1 LSVSRR
7 PLLKADQWS
16 ALVDMPTDEE
26 SLIRHCTLGRAELD
40 LIQAKR
46 TLHNRLGLAI
56 QLCFLRHLGRAIL
69 PDETL
74 PASMVAFVAQQI
86 GVNPG
91 VLAEYSRRDTNRREH
106 AVEAQRHL
114 GLHPPVR
121 EDRRAA
127 LTEALATATASDRG
141 MPIAEA
147 IIAAFRERKSVAPAI
162 DTLDRI
168 GRAARVVARRRMEVA
183 LLDGLTSERLATL
196 DGLLAVDPTIRQT
209 RFAWLR
215 ALPEAPS
222 EKNLLALLDRLSF
235 VRSFGLD
242 PQRRERGSLGTVGAR
257 GRRDA
262 VTPSWLADDF
272 NAGRRHALI
281 AAQLIELISKLTD
294 ATITMFCRLIAR
306 LFTKSEARQDQRHLD
321 ARKETGRLLRMF
333 GDTLRVLAETNE
345 TGEDTIKGLDR
356 EIGWD
361 RLVQARADVA
371 VLATTAEA
379 DPLLGAAERYSWV
392 RRYAPA
398 LLDAFTFRS
407 ARAQDPLLTAIDLLR
422 QLNRDE
428 RRGLPAKVPLSHLI
442 QKVRKLIAANGKRD
456 RRLWEIATL
465 AVLRERLRSGDVWVE
480 GGRAFRPL
488 EAQLMPGPAF
498 AARKEA
504 GDLRLGVP
512 RGADAWIAEKEQ
524 ELDFKLKRLSHQA
537 RTGKL
542 AGVRMEDGVLI
553 ISKQR
558 TKVPKAKVEAAKWL
572 ILDRMPQID
581 ITDLLA
587 EVNTWTGFAQWFT
600 HLRTGDFVRLTPALL
615 AAILGDATNLGAKR
629 MADASA
635 GLSERQIIWARLFH
649 IRPETYKAALAA
661 IINAHLAHPFARLWG
676 NGTTSSSDGQFFRAA
691 GRGARRSDVN
701 AHYSGDPGSKFY
713 TWVSDQ
719 HGHFHILPMGAT
731 EDEAVYVL
739 DGLYGHETRIEIDE
753 HYVDTGGASDH
764 VFSLFTLGGKRVAP
778 RLRDLKDWRLH
789 AFEDADVYPAI
800 KHHIGDRIDAAA
812 IREGWDEAL
821 RVGVSIEDRIIAPST
836 VLKKLAALPKTNMLS
851 RALREIGRI
860 ERTLFMIEWYSSPEL
875 RDRCRAGLN
884 KGEAGNK
891 LTRAVFFHERG
902 EIRDGSFESQAFR
915 ASGLNLV
922 VSAIVLWNTVYLS
935 RVVESLRD
943 EGHDLPDDVI
953 RHISPQIWEHINL
966 TGIYDWMGEPQ
977 PKGTFR
983 PLRIAKEKFMA
994 AA

>member
-1 LSVSRR
+1 MARR
-7 PLLKADQWS
+7 RLLRPDRWPV
-16 ALVDMPTDEE
+16 LLNLPTDED
-26 SLIRHCTLGRAELD
+26 SLIRNYTMSGDDLDRALRKRGHHNQLGFAV
-40 LIQAKR
+40 
-46 TLHNRLGLAI
+46 
-56 QLCFLRHLGRAIL
+56 QLCLMRHTGCQLAQN
-69 PDETL
+69 DAA
-74 PASMVAFVAQQI
+74 PAEVVSFIAGQLDVSSA
-86 GVNPG
+86 
-91 VLAEYSRRDTNRREH
+91 VLADYGRRDNTRREH
-106 AVEAQRHL
+106 SAELQELL
-114 GLHPPVR
+114 GLR
-121 EDRRAA
+121 MMTRADQRAA
-127 LTEALATATASDRG
+127 LVASIDAAAATDKGETIATAAV
-141 MPIAEA
+141 
-147 IIAAFRERKSVAPAI
+147 AAFRSRNVLLPSTDKLE
-162 DTLDRI
+162 RI
-168 GRAARVVARRRMEVA
+168 GTAGRAVARKRVQTS
-183 LLDGLTSERLATL
+183 LLEGLTPERLEAFEQ
-196 DGLLAVDPTIRQT
+196 LLMVDPTIRQT

-222 EKNLLALLDRLSF
+222 EKNLLALIERLTF

-242 PQRRERGSLGTVGAR
+242 PRRR
-257 GRRDA
+257 GRIHPDRWAQLVREGA
-262 VTPSWLADDF
+262 VTPSWLAGDF

-281 AAQLIELISKLTD
+281 AAQLIELVSKLTD

-306 LFTKSEARQDQRHLD
+306 LFTRSKARQDQRHLD

-333 GDTLRVLAETNE
+333 GETLRVLAEANE
-345 TGEDTIKGLDR
+345 TGEDTIKVLDR

-361 RLVQARADVA
+361 RLVLARADVEA
-371 VLATTAEA
+371 LAATAEA

-392 RRYAPA
+392 RRYVPA
-398 LLDAFTFRS
+398 LLDAFTFQS
-407 ARAQDPLLTAIDLLR
+407 ARAQDPLLMAIDLLR
-422 QLNRDE
+422 QLNRDD
-428 RRGLPAKVPLSHLI
+428 RRGLPAKVPLGHLI
-442 QKVRKLIAANGKRD
+442 RKVRKLIAANGKRD

-488 EAQLMPGPAF
+488 DAQLMPGPAF

-504 GDLRLGVP
+504 GDLRLGIP

-524 ELDFKLKRLSHQA
+524 ELDFRLKRLSHQA

-542 AGVRMEDGVLI
+542 AGIRMEDGVLI

-558 TKVPKAKVEAAKWL
+558 TKVPKAKVDAAKWL

-600 HLRTGDFVRLTPALL
+600 HLRTGDTVRLTPALL
-615 AAILGDATNLGAKR
+615 AAILGDATNLGARR

-635 GLSERQIIWARLFH
+635 GLSERQITWARLFH

-676 NGTTSSSDGQFFRAA
+676 NGTTSSSDGQFFRSA
-691 GRGARRSDVN
+691 GRGARHGDVN

-764 VFSLFTLGGKRVAP
+764 VFSLFAIGGKRVAP

-789 AFEDADVYPAI
+789 AFEDADVYPTLE
-800 KHHIGDRIDAAA
+800 HHIGDRIDAAA

-821 RVGVSIEDRIIAPST
+821 RVGVSIEDRIVVPST
-836 VLKKLAALPKTNMLS
+836 VLKKLAALPKTNVLS

-891 LTRAVFFHERG
+891 LIRAVFFHERG

-935 RVVESLRD
+935 RVVESLRA

-966 TGIYDWMGEPQ
+966 TGIYDWMREPQ
-977 PKGTFR
+977 PEGIFR
-983 PLRIAKEKFMA
+983 PLRTAKEKFRGA
-994 AA
+994 A

>member
-1 LSVSRR
+1 
-7 PLLKADQWS
+7 
-16 ALVDMPTDEE
+16 MPADEE
-26 SLIRHCTLGRAELD
+26 SLIRHCTLDRADLE

-69 PDETL
+69 PHETP

-86 GVNPG
+86 GGNPAA
-91 VLAEYSRRDTNRREH
+91 LAEYGRRDTNRREH
-106 AVEAQRHL
+106 AVEAQRYL

-127 LTEALATATASDRG
+127 LTEALAAASASDKG

-147 IIAAFRERKSVAPAI
+147 IIAAFRARKSVVPAI

-168 GRAARVVARRRMEVA
+168 GRAARVVARRRMEAA
-183 LLDGLTSERLATL
+183 LLDGLTSETLATL

-222 EKNLLALLDRLSF
+222 EKNVLALIERLTF

-242 PQRRERGSLGTVGAR
+242 PQRR
-257 GRRDA
+257 GRIHPDRWAQLVREGA

-281 AAQLIELISKLTD
+281 AAQLIELTSKLID

-306 LFTKSEARQDQRHLD
+306 LFTKSKARQDQRHLD

-345 TGEDTIKGLDR
+345 TGEDTFKVLDR

-361 RLVQARADVA
+361 RLVQARADVE

-379 DPLLGAAERYSWV
+379 DPLLGAAERYSGV

-398 LLDAFTFRS
+398 LLDAFIFRS
-407 ARAQDPLLTAIDLLR
+407 ARAHDPLLTAIDLLR
-422 QLNRDE
+422 QLNRDD
-428 RRGLPAKVPLSHLI
+428 RRGLPAKVPLGHLT

-465 AVLRERLRSGDVWVE
+465 AVLRERLRSGEVWVE

-488 EAQLMPGPAF
+488 DAQLMPGPAF

-512 RGADAWIAEKEQ
+512 RDVDAWIAEKEQ

-542 AGVRMEDGVLI
+542 AGIRMEDGVLI

-558 TKVPKAKVEAAKWL
+558 TKVPKAKVDAAKWL

-600 HLRTGDFVRLTPALL
+600 HLRTGDTVRLTPALL
-615 AAILGDATNLGAKR
+615 AAILGDATNLGARR

-635 GLSERQIIWARLFH
+635 GISERQITWARLFH

-661 IINAHLAHPFARLWG
+661 IINAHLAHPFAKLWG
-676 NGTTSSSDGQFFRAA
+676 NGTTSSSDGQFFRAG
-691 GRGARRSDVN
+691 GRGAKRGDVN

-764 VFSLFTLGGKRVAP
+764 VFSLFAIGGKRVAP

-789 AFEDADVYPAI
+789 AFGDADAYPTL
-800 KHHIGDRIDAAA
+800 KRHIGDRIDAAA

-821 RVGVSIEDRIIAPST
+821 RVGVSIEDRIVVPST
-836 VLKKLAALPKTNMLS
+836 VLKKLAALPKTNTLS

-860 ERTLFMIEWYSSPEL
+860 ERTLFMIEWYSSPQL

-922 VSAIVLWNTVYLS
+922 VSAIVFWNTVYLS
-935 RVVESLRD
+935 RVVESLRA
-943 EGHDLPDDVI
+943 EGHSLPNDVI
-953 RHISPQIWEHINL
+953 RHVSPQIWEHINL
-966 TGIYDWMGEPQ
+966 TGIYDWMRDPQ
-977 PKGTFR
+977 PEGIFR
-983 PLRIAKEKFMA
+983 PLRTVKEKLMA

>member
-1 LSVSRR
+1 
-7 PLLKADQWS
+7 
-16 ALVDMPTDEE
+16 MPTDEE
-26 SLIRHCTLGRAELD
+26 SLIRHCTLDRAELD

-46 TLHNRLGLAI
+46 TPHNRLGLAI

-69 PDETL
+69 ADETP
-74 PASMVAFVAQQI
+74 PASMVAFVAQQV

-91 VLAEYSRRDTNRREH
+91 ALAKYGRRDTNRREH

-114 GLHPPVR
+114 GLHVPVR

-127 LTEALATATASDRG
+127 LTEALAVATASDKG
-141 MPIAEA
+141 ILIAAA
-147 IIAAFRERKSVAPAI
+147 IIAAFRERKSIIPAI

-168 GRAARVVARRRMEVA
+168 GRAARTVARRRMEAA

-196 DGLLAVDPTIRQT
+196 DRLLAVDPTIQHT

-215 ALPEAPS
+215 TLPEAPS
-222 EKNLLALLDRLSF
+222 EKNLLALLDRLTF
-235 VRSFGLD
+235 VHALGLD
-242 PQRRERGSLGTVGAR
+242 PQRR
-257 GRRDA
+257 GRIHPDRWAQLVREGA
-262 VTPSWLADDF
+262 VTPSWLAEDF

-294 ATITMFCRLIAR
+294 STITMFCRLIAL
-306 LFTKSEARQDQRHLD
+306 LFTKSKARQDRRHVD

-333 GDTLRVLAETNE
+333 GDTLRLLAEANE
-345 TGEDTIKGLDR
+345 TGQDTFELLDR
-356 EIGWD
+356 EIGWH
-361 RLVQARADVA
+361 RLVQARVDVE

-379 DPLLGAAERYSWV
+379 DPLLGAAERYSRV

-407 ARAQDPLLTAIDLLR
+407 ARAQDTLLTAIDLLR

-428 RRGLPAKVPLSHLI
+428 RRGLPAKVPLGHLI

-488 EAQLMPGPAF
+488 EAQLMPGPDF
-498 AARKEA
+498 SARKEA

-512 RGADAWIAEKEQ
+512 RDADTWIAEKEL

-542 AGVRMEDGVLI
+542 AGIRMENGILI

-600 HLRTGDFVRLTPALL
+600 HLRTGDTVRLTPALL

-635 GLSERQIIWARLFH
+635 GISERQITWARLFH

-661 IINAHLAHPFARLWG
+661 IINAHLAHPFAKLWG

-691 GRGARRSDVN
+691 GRGAKRSDVN

-713 TWVSDQ
+713 TWISDQ

-789 AFEDADVYPAI
+789 AFENADAYPTL
-800 KHHIGDRIDAAA
+800 KHHIGDRIDVAA
-812 IREGWDEAL
+812 ICEGWDEAL
-821 RVGVSIEDRIIAPST
+821 RVGVSIEDRIVAPST
-836 VLKKLAALPKTNMLS
+836 VLKKLAALPKTNVLS

-935 RVVESLRD
+935 RVVESLRA
-943 EGHDLPDDVI
+943 EAHDLPDDVI

-966 TGIYDWMGEPQ
+966 TGIYDWMREPQ
-977 PKGTFR
+977 PEGVFR
-983 PLRIAKEKFMA
+983 PLRSGKEKLMA

>member
-1 LSVSRR
+1 MARRRLLQPDRWSV
-7 PLLKADQWS
+7 LLNP
-16 ALVDMPTDEE
+16 PTDED
-26 SLIRHCTLGRAELD
+26 SLIRNYTMSGDDLDRALRKRGHHNQLGFAVQFCLMRHIGRPLVQNDAVPVEVVSF
-40 LIQAKR
+40 IAGQ
-46 TLHNRLGLAI
+46 LGVSA
-56 QLCFLRHLGRAIL
+56 A
-69 PDETL
+69 
-74 PASMVAFVAQQI
+74 
-86 GVNPG
+86 
-91 VLAEYSRRDTNRREH
+91 VLADYGRRDNTRREH
-106 AVEAQRHL
+106 LVELQEL
-114 GLHPPVR
+114 FGLR
-121 EDRRAA
+121 MMTRADQRAA
-127 LTEALATATASDRG
+127 LVASIDAAAATDRG
-141 MPIAEA
+141 ET
-147 IIAAFRERKSVAPAI
+147 IAAATVEAFRSRNVLLPSTDKLE
-162 DTLDRI
+162 RI
-168 GRAARVVARRRMEVA
+168 GTAGRAVARKRVQTS
-183 LLDGLTSERLATL
+183 LLEGLMPERLEAFEQ
-196 DGLLAVDPTIRQT
+196 LLMVDPAIRQT

-222 EKNLLALLDRLSF
+222 EKNLLALIERLSF

-242 PQRRERGSLGTVGAR
+242 PQRRAR
-257 GRRDA
+257 IHPDRWAQLVREGA

-272 NAGRRHALI
+272 NAGRRQALI
-281 AAQLIELISKLTD
+281 AAQLIELTSKLTD
-294 ATITMFCRLIAR
+294 ATITMFCRLIAL
-306 LFTKSEARQDQRHLD
+306 LFTKSKARQDRRHLD

-333 GDTLRVLAETNE
+333 GDTLRVLAEVNE
-345 TGEDTIKGLDR
+345 TGEDTFKVLDR
-356 EIGWD
+356 EIGWH
-361 RLVQARADVA
+361 RLVQARADVET
-371 VLATTAEA
+371 LATTAEA

-407 ARAQDPLLTAIDLLR
+407 ARVNDALLTAIDLLR
-422 QLNRDE
+422 QLNRDN
-428 RRGLPAKVPLSHLI
+428 RRGLPAKVPLGHLI

-480 GGRAFRPL
+480 GGRAYRPL

-498 AARKEA
+498 AARKEVD
-504 GDLRLGVP
+504 DLRLGVP
-512 RGADAWIAEKEQ
+512 CGADAWIAEKEQ
-524 ELDFKLKRLSHQA
+524 ELDFKLKRLGHQA

-542 AGVRMEDGVLI
+542 AGIRMEDGVLI
-553 ISKQR
+553 ISQQR
-558 TKVPKAKVEAAKWL
+558 TKVPKTKVEAAKWL

-600 HLRTGDFVRLTPALL
+600 HLRTGDPVRLTPALL

-635 GLSERQIIWARLFH
+635 GLSERQITWARLFH

-661 IINAHLAHPFARLWG
+661 IINAHLAHPFAKLWG
-676 NGTTSSSDGQFFRAA
+676 NGTTSSSDGQFFRAG
-691 GRGARRSDVN
+691 GRGAKRGDVN
-701 AHYSGDPGSKFY
+701 AHYGGDPGSKFY

-764 VFSLFTLGGKRVAP
+764 VFSLFAIGGKRVAP

-789 AFEDADVYPAI
+789 AFADADAYPAL

-821 RVGVSIEDRIIAPST
+821 RIGVSIEDRIVVPST
-836 VLKKLAALPKTNMLS
+836 VLKKLAALPKTNVLS

-935 RVVESLRD
+935 RVVEGLRA

-966 TGIYDWMGEPQ
+966 TGIYDWMREPQ
-977 PKGTFR
+977 PEGIFR
-983 PLRIAKEKFMA
+983 PLRTVKEKLRDA
-994 AA
+994 A

>member
-1 LSVSRR
+1 MARR
-7 PLLKADQWS
+7 RLLQPDRWPVLLNLPADE
-16 ALVDMPTDEE
+16 DN
-26 SLIRHCTLGRAELD
+26 LIRNYTMSGDDLDRVLRKRGHHNQLGFAV
-40 LIQAKR
+40 
-46 TLHNRLGLAI
+46 
-56 QLCFLRHLGRAIL
+56 QLCLMRHTGCQLAQNDAVPAEVVSFIAGQLGISSA
-69 PDETL
+69 
-74 PASMVAFVAQQI
+74 
-86 GVNPG
+86 
-91 VLAEYSRRDTNRREH
+91 VLADYGRRDNTRREH
-106 AVEAQRHL
+106 SAELQELL
-114 GLHPPVR
+114 GLR
-121 EDRRAA
+121 MMTRADQRAA
-127 LTEALATATASDRG
+127 LLASIDAAAATDKGETIATATV
-141 MPIAEA
+141 
-147 IIAAFRERKSVAPAI
+147 AAFRSRNVLLPSTDKLE
-162 DTLDRI
+162 RI
-168 GRAARVVARRRMEVA
+168 GTAGRAVARKRVQTS
-183 LLDGLTSERLATL
+183 LLEGLTPERLETFEQ
-196 DGLLAVDPTIRQT
+196 LLMVDPAIRQT

-215 ALPEAPS
+215 ALPETPS
-222 EKNLLALLDRLSF
+222 EKNLLALIERLIF

-242 PQRRERGSLGTVGAR
+242 PQRRAR
-257 GRRDA
+257 IHPDRWAQLVREGA
-262 VTPSWLADDF
+262 VTPSWLAEDF
-272 NAGRRHALI
+272 NTERRHTLI
-281 AAQLIELISKLTD
+281 TAQMIELTSKLTD

-306 LFTKSEARQDQRHLD
+306 LFTKSKARQDQRHLD

-345 TGEDTIKGLDR
+345 TGEDTFKVLDR

-361 RLVQARADVA
+361 RLVLARVDVEA
-371 VLATTAEA
+371 LATTAEA

-407 ARAQDPLLTAIDLLR
+407 ARTQDPLLTAIDLLR
-422 QLNRDE
+422 QLNRDD
-428 RRGLPAKVPLSHLI
+428 RRGLPAKVPLGHLT

-488 EAQLMPGPAF
+488 EAQLMLGPAF

-542 AGVRMEDGVLI
+542 AGIRMENGVLI

-587 EVNTWTGFAQWFT
+587 EVNTWTGFAPWFT
-600 HLRTGDFVRLTPALL
+600 HLRTGDTVRLTPALL

-635 GLSERQIIWARLFH
+635 GISERQITWARLFH

-661 IINAHLAHPFARLWG
+661 IINAHLMHPFAKLWG
-676 NGTTSSSDGQFFRAA
+676 NGTTSSSDGQFFRSA
-691 GRGARRSDVN
+691 GRGAKRGDVN
-701 AHYSGDPGSKFY
+701 AHYGGDPGSKFY

-764 VFSLFTLGGKRVAP
+764 VFSLFAIGGKRVAP

-789 AFEDADVYPAI
+789 AFEDADVYPTL

-821 RVGVSIEDRIIAPST
+821 RVGVSIEDRIVVPST
-836 VLKKLAALPKTNMLS
+836 VLKKLAALPKTNVLS

-915 ASGLNLV
+915 ASGLNLA
-922 VSAIVLWNTVYLS
+922 VSAIILWNTVYLS
-935 RVVESLRD
+935 RVVESLRA

-966 TGIYDWMGEPQ
+966 TGIYDWMREPQ
-977 PKGTFR
+977 PEGIFR
-983 PLRIAKEKFMA
+983 PLRTVKEKLQDA
-994 AA
+994 A

>member
-1 LSVSRR
+1 MARR
-7 PLLKADQWS
+7 RLLQPDRWLVLLNLPADE
-16 ALVDMPTDEE
+16 DN
-26 SLIRHCTLGRAELD
+26 LIRNYTMSGDDLDRVLRKRGHHNQLGFAV
-40 LIQAKR
+40 
-46 TLHNRLGLAI
+46 
-56 QLCFLRHLGRAIL
+56 QLCLMRHTGCQLAQNDAVPAEVVGFIAGQLGISSA
-69 PDETL
+69 
-74 PASMVAFVAQQI
+74 
-86 GVNPG
+86 
-91 VLAEYSRRDTNRREH
+91 VLADYGRRDNTRREH
-106 AVEAQRHL
+106 SAELQELL
-114 GLHPPVR
+114 GLR
-121 EDRRAA
+121 MMTRADQRAA
-127 LTEALATATASDRG
+127 LLASIDAAAATDKGETIATATV
-141 MPIAEA
+141 
-147 IIAAFRERKSVAPAI
+147 AAFRSRDVLLPSTDKLE
-162 DTLDRI
+162 RI
-168 GRAARVVARRRMEVA
+168 GTAGRAVARKRVQTS
-183 LLDGLTSERLATL
+183 LLEGLTPERLETFEQ
-196 DGLLAVDPTIRQT
+196 LLMVDPAIRQT

-222 EKNLLALLDRLSF
+222 EKNLLALIDRLTF

-242 PQRRERGSLGTVGAR
+242 PQRR
-257 GRRDA
+257 GRIHPDRWAQLVREGA

-306 LFTKSEARQDQRHLD
+306 LFTKSKARQDQRHLD

-345 TGEDTIKGLDR
+345 TGEDTFKVLDR

-361 RLVQARADVA
+361 RLVQARADVEA
-371 VLATTAEA
+371 LATTAEA

-422 QLNRDE
+422 QLNRDD
-428 RRGLPAKVPLSHLI
+428 RRGLPAKVPLGHLT

-512 RGADAWIAEKEQ
+512 RDADTWIAEKEQ

-600 HLRTGDFVRLTPALL
+600 HLRTGDTVRLTPALL

-635 GLSERQIIWARLFH
+635 GISERQITWARLFH

-661 IINAHLAHPFARLWG
+661 IINAHLAHPFAKLWG

-691 GRGARRSDVN
+691 GRGAKRSDVN

-789 AFEDADVYPAI
+789 AFENADAYPTL

-821 RVGVSIEDRIIAPST
+821 RVGVSIEDRIVVPST
-836 VLKKLAALPKTNMLS
+836 VLKKLAALPKTNLLS

-935 RVVESLRD
+935 RVVENLRV
-943 EGHDLPDDVI
+943 EGHDLPDHII
-953 RHISPQIWEHINL
+953 RHVSPQIWEHINL
-966 TGIYDWMGEPQ
+966 TGIYDWMRDPQ
-977 PKGTFR
+977 PEGIFR
-983 PLRIAKEKFMA
+983 PLRIAKEKVMA

>member
-1 LSVSRR
+1 MARR
-7 PLLKADQWS
+7 RLLQPDRWPVLLNLPADE
-16 ALVDMPTDEE
+16 DN
-26 SLIRHCTLGRAELD
+26 LIRNYTMSGDDLDRVLRKRGHHNQLGFAM
-40 LIQAKR
+40 
-46 TLHNRLGLAI
+46 
-56 QLCFLRHLGRAIL
+56 QLCLMRHTGCQLAQNDAVPAEVVSFIAGQLGISSA
-69 PDETL
+69 
-74 PASMVAFVAQQI
+74 
-86 GVNPG
+86 
-91 VLAEYSRRDTNRREH
+91 VLADYGRRDNTRREH
-106 AVEAQRHL
+106 SAELQELL
-114 GLHPPVR
+114 GLR
-121 EDRRAA
+121 MMTRADQRAA
-127 LTEALATATASDRG
+127 LLASIDAAAATDKGETIATATV
-141 MPIAEA
+141 
-147 IIAAFRERKSVAPAI
+147 AAFRSRNVLLPSTDKLE
-162 DTLDRI
+162 RI
-168 GRAARVVARRRMEVA
+168 GTAGRAVARKRVQTS
-183 LLDGLTSERLATL
+183 LLEGLTPERLETFEQ
-196 DGLLAVDPTIRQT
+196 LLMVDPAIRQT

-222 EKNLLALLDRLSF
+222 EKNLLALIERLIF

-242 PQRRERGSLGTVGAR
+242 PQRRAR
-257 GRRDA
+257 IHPDRWAQLVREGA
-262 VTPSWLADDF
+262 VTPSWLAEDF
-272 NAGRRHALI
+272 NTERRHTLI
-281 AAQLIELISKLTD
+281 TAQMIELTSKLTD

-306 LFTKSEARQDQRHLD
+306 LFTKSKARQDQRHLD

-345 TGEDTIKGLDR
+345 TGEDTFKVLDR

-361 RLVQARADVA
+361 RLVLARVDVEA
-371 VLATTAEA
+371 LATTAEA

-407 ARAQDPLLTAIDLLR
+407 ARTQDPLLTAIDLLR
-422 QLNRDE
+422 QLNRDD
-428 RRGLPAKVPLSHLI
+428 RRGLPAKVPLGHLT

-488 EAQLMPGPAF
+488 EAQLMLGPAF

-542 AGVRMEDGVLI
+542 AGIRMENGVLI

-600 HLRTGDFVRLTPALL
+600 HLRTGDTVRLTPALL

-635 GLSERQIIWARLFH
+635 GISERQITWARLFH

-661 IINAHLAHPFARLWG
+661 IINAHLMHPFAKLWG
-676 NGTTSSSDGQFFRAA
+676 NGTTSSSDGQFFRSA
-691 GRGARRSDVN
+691 GRGAKRGDVN
-701 AHYSGDPGSKFY
+701 AHYGGDPGSKFY

-764 VFSLFTLGGKRVAP
+764 VFSLFAIGGKRVAP

-789 AFEDADVYPAI
+789 AFEDADVYPTL

-821 RVGVSIEDRIIAPST
+821 RVGVSIEDRIVVPST
-836 VLKKLAALPKTNMLS
+836 VLKKLAALPKTNVLS

-915 ASGLNLV
+915 ASGLNLA
-922 VSAIVLWNTVYLS
+922 VSAIILWNTVYLS
-935 RVVESLRD
+935 RVVESLRA

-966 TGIYDWMGEPQ
+966 TGIYDWMREPQ
-977 PKGTFR
+977 PEGIFR
-983 PLRIAKEKFMA
+983 PLRTVKEKLQDA
-994 AA
+994 A

>member
-1 LSVSRR
+1 MARRRLLQPDRWSV
-7 PLLKADQWS
+7 LLNP
-16 ALVDMPTDEE
+16 PTDED
-26 SLIRHCTLGRAELD
+26 SLVRNYTMSGDDLDRALRKRGHHNQLGFAVQFCLMRHIGRPLAQNDAVPAEVISFIAGQLGVTSAVFAD
-40 LIQAKR
+40 Y
-46 TLHNRLGLAI
+46 G
-56 QLCFLRHLGRAIL
+56 
-69 PDETL
+69 
-74 PASMVAFVAQQI
+74 
-86 GVNPG
+86 
-91 VLAEYSRRDTNRREH
+91 RRDNTRREH
-106 AVEAQRHL
+106 SAELQELL
-114 GLHPPVR
+114 GLR
-121 EDRRAA
+121 MMTRTDQRAA
-127 LTEALATATASDRG
+127 LVASIDAAAATDNGETIAAAT
-141 MPIAEA
+141 
-147 IIAAFRERKSVAPAI
+147 IAAFRSRNVLLPSTDKLE
-162 DTLDRI
+162 RI
-168 GRAARVVARRRMEVA
+168 GTAGRAVARKRVQTS
-183 LLDGLTSERLATL
+183 LLEGLTPERLEAFEQ
-196 DGLLAVDPTIRQT
+196 LLMVDPAIRQT

-222 EKNLLALLDRLSF
+222 ERNLLGLIERLIF

-242 PQRRERGSLGTVGAR
+242 PQRRAR
-257 GRRDA
+257 IHPDRWTQLVREGA

-272 NAGRRHALI
+272 NAGRRQALI
-281 AAQLIELISKLTD
+281 AAQLIELTSKLTD
-294 ATITMFCRLIAR
+294 ATITMFCLLIAL
-306 LFTKSEARQDQRHLD
+306 LFTKSKARQDRRHLD
-321 ARKETGRLLRMF
+321 ARKETGRLPRMF
-333 GDTLRVLAETNE
+333 GDTLRVLVEANE
-345 TGEDTIKGLDR
+345 TGEDTFEVLDR
-356 EIGWD
+356 EIGWH
-361 RLVQARADVA
+361 RLVRARADVEA
-371 VLATTAEA
+371 LATTAEA

-398 LLDAFTFRS
+398 LLDVFTFRS
-407 ARAQDPLLTAIDLLR
+407 ARTLDPLLTAIDLLR
-422 QLNRDE
+422 QLNRDD
-428 RRGLPAKVPLSHLI
+428 RRGLPAKVPLGHLI

-456 RRLWEIATL
+456 GRLWEIATL

-498 AARKEA
+498 VARKEA

-553 ISKQR
+553 ISQQR
-558 TKVPKAKVEAAKWL
+558 TKVPKAKVDAAKWL

-600 HLRTGDFVRLTPALL
+600 HLRTGDTVRLTPALL
-615 AAILGDATNLGAKR
+615 TAILGDATNLGAKR

-635 GLSERQIIWARLFH
+635 GLSERQITWARLFH

-661 IINAHLAHPFARLWG
+661 IINAHLAHPFAKLWG
-676 NGTTSSSDGQFFRAA
+676 NGTTSSSDGQFFRAG
-691 GRGARRSDVN
+691 GRGAKRGDVN

-719 HGHFHILPMGAT
+719 HGHFHILPTGAT

-739 DGLYGHETRIEIDE
+739 DGLYGHDTRIEIDE

-789 AFEDADVYPAI
+789 AFEDADSYPTL
-800 KHHIGDRIDAAA
+800 KHHIGDRIDTAA

-821 RVGVSIEDRIIAPST
+821 RIGVSIEDRIVVPST
-836 VLKKLAALPKTNMLS
+836 VLKKLAALPKTNVLS

-935 RVVESLRD
+935 RAVESLRA
-943 EGHDLPDDVI
+943 EGRDLPDDVI

-966 TGIYDWMGEPQ
+966 TGIYDWMHEPQ

-983 PLRIAKEKFMA
+983 PLRVAKENFMA